1 MKSSRR
7 IPPPVGGV
15 IHFKAFFAC
24 IFRGRAKMKET
35 PVGKNIF
42 YGNVMHE
49 VIWHGRGGQGVVIAA
64 QILAESAY
72 LQGFKGVTSAPTFG
86 PERRGAPL
94 TASTRISDAAIRTFA
109 QIEKADIAV
118 ILDPSLFG
126 VVDILGS
133 LKPNGL
139 ILINTT
145 QKAEEVAIKGCL
157 NIATLDAAAIALRF
171 HLLKEGAPM
180 VNTPMLGVL
189 SRASCL
195 VSLEYMERG
204 LKWKMSGTAAA
215 TNIAALRAA
224 YEETSMRK

>member
-1 MKSSRR
+1 
-7 IPPPVGGV
+7 
-15 IHFKAFFAC
+15 
-24 IFRGRAKMKET
+24 
-35 PVGKNIF
+35 
-42 YGNVMHE
+42 MHE

-94 TASTRISDAAIRTFA
+94 TASTRISDAPIRTFS
-109 QIEKADIAV
+109 QIERADIAV
-118 ILDPSLFG
+118 VLDPSLFR

-133 LKPNGL
+133 LKPGGL
-139 ILINTT
+139 LLINTP
-145 QKAEEVAIKGCL
+145 QKAGEVEIQGCF
-157 NIATLDAAAIALRF
+157 NIATLDAAAVAIRF

-189 SRASCL
+189 SKASGL
-195 VSLEYMERG
+195 VSIEHLEKG
-204 LKWKMSGTAAA
+204 LKWKLSGGAAA

-224 YEETSMRK
+224 YEETSIKKME

>member
-1 MKSSRR
+1 M
-7 IPPPVGGV
+7 
-15 IHFKAFFAC
+15 
-24 IFRGRAKMKET
+24 
-35 PVGKNIF
+35 
-42 YGNVMHE
+42 YE

-94 TASTRISDAAIRTFA
+94 TASTRISDTPIRTFS

-118 ILDPSLFG
+118 VLDPSLFH
-126 VVDILGS
+126 VVDIMGS
-133 LKPNGL
+133 LKPKGWLIINTAQKADEVDNPNGL
-139 ILINTT
+139 
-145 QKAEEVAIKGCL
+145 A
-157 NIATLDAAAIALRF
+157 IATADAGAIALRF

-189 SRASCL
+189 SRAAGI
-195 VSLEYMERG
+195 VTIEHLEKG
-204 LKWKMSGTAAA
+204 LKWKLTGGAAA

-224 YEETSMRK
+224 YDETDISKTAGKG

>member
-1 MKSSRR
+1 
-7 IPPPVGGV
+7 
-15 IHFKAFFAC
+15 
-24 IFRGRAKMKET
+24 
-35 PVGKNIF
+35 
-42 YGNVMHE
+42 MHE
-49 VIWHGRGGQGVVIAA
+49 VIWHGRGGQGIVIAA

-94 TASTRISDAAIRTFA
+94 TASTRISDTVIRTFA

-157 NIATLDAAAIALRF
+157 NIATVDAAAIALRF

-224 YEETSMRK
+224 YEETNMKKIA

>member
-1 MKSSRR
+1 
-7 IPPPVGGV
+7 
-15 IHFKAFFAC
+15 
-24 IFRGRAKMKET
+24 
-35 PVGKNIF
+35 
-42 YGNVMHE
+42 MHE

-94 TASTRISDAAIRTFA
+94 TASTRISDTPIRTFS

-118 ILDPSLFG
+118 VLDPSLFG

-133 LKPNGL
+133 LKPKGL
-139 ILINTT
+139 LLINTP
-145 QKAEEVAIKGCL
+145 QKAEEVDVGIKGCIG
-157 NIATLDAAAIALRF
+157 IATADAAAIAIRF
-171 HLLKEGAPM
+171 HLIKEGAPM

-189 SRASCL
+189 SKASGL
-195 VSLEYMERG
+195 VSLEHLEKG
-204 LKWKMSGTAAA
+204 LKWKLSGTAAA

-224 YEETSMRK
+224 YEEASIKAIEK